1 MAAPN
6 YTQSRPVTARQVTFL
21 TADKTKVA
29 SGKTA
34 YSDGNLI
41 QFDKL
46 RNEYYTVMTVGS
58 EKKKVLENYWVVQ
71 DNATGQWQVWDPT
84 SFTANH
90 V

>member
-1 MAAPN
+1 M
-6 YTQSRPVTARQVTFL
+6 ARQVTFL
-21 TADKTKVA
+21 TGDKTKVA
-29 SGKTA
+29 SGKTVYA
-34 YSDGNLI
+34 DGNLI

-58 EKKKVLENYWVVQ
+58 EKKKVLENYWIVQ

-84 SFTANH
+84 SFTGNH